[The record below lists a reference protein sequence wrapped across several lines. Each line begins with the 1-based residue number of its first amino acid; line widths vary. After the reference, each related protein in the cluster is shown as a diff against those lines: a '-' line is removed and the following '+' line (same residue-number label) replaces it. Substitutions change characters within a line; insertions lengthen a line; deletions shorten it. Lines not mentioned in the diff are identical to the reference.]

1 MKKISNA
8 VLLLVMLLFSLSV
21 YSQENKHI
29 VSIATGF
36 GLSIENSLYI
46 DFDDPDFE
54 IWSEPKNNL
63 TFTAAYEYRLND
75 YIRMGGQIE
84 FEKINFESYYTGE
97 ASANRA
103 AFGLTSFS
111 QFPKTA
117 FHMELAGFFNF
128 ATASSDEFDNN
139 LAGFEY
145 GLMTGP
151 VYEIGD
157 FSVGLYFKPQFSYY
171 FSDSQAP
178 SSALI
183 MYPRIVV
190 RVGYSF

>member
-1 MKKISNA
+1 MKKIRSA
-8 VLLLVMLLFSLSV
+8 VFLLVLLLFSVSV
-21 YSQENKHI
+21 YSQENKHV
-29 VSIATGF
+29 VSIASGF
-36 GLSIENSLYI
+36 GLSIENSMYI

-63 TFTAAYEYRLND
+63 TFTAAYEYRLNEN
-75 YIRMGGQIE
+75 IRLGGQIE

-97 ASANRA
+97 TSANRV

-111 QFPKTA
+111 QFPKTP

-128 ATASSDEFDNN
+128 AIASSDEFDNN

-151 VYEIGD
+151 AYDIGD

-183 MYPRIVV
+183 MYPRLVL